1 MNPEHICD
9 SYDFVKRGL
18 LSAGP
23 KDRPFIAVPMFTGTP
38 TPEHAQ
44 SYQDILSIA
53 LIAEPW
59 RKAPS
64 AGNRQK
70 WLEGIAQ
77 AMSAGPCDV
86 FLDPDIG
93 IRLPH
98 HMPDGIHRMKFVS
111 TDEIAHLLRQDQ
123 NALLLCFDHSLDRRG
138 VGRSREA
145 KLEALGPHGISRI
158 YFTSHASMLAASMNS
173 RVLDEWVAKVTSMG
187 VPERRWHRSVD
198 RMAAAL
204 PVPE

>member
-23 KDRPFIAVPMFTGTP
+23 KDRPFIAVPMFTGSP
-38 TPEHAQ
+38 TPEQEQ

-64 AGNRQK
+64 AKDRQR
-70 WLEGIAQ
+70 WLEGVSK
-77 AMSAGPCDV
+77 AMGDGFCDV

-93 IRLPH
+93 IRVPH
-98 HMPDGIHRMKFVS
+98 QMPDGIHRMKFVS
-111 TDEIAHLLRQDQ
+111 TGEIMYLLQQ
-123 NALLLCFDHSLDRRG
+123 NKDALLLCFDHSLDRRG
-138 VGRSREA
+138 VGPSREA
-145 KLEALGPHGISRI
+145 KLEALGGQGVSRI
-158 YFTSHASMLAASMNS
+158 YYTSHASMLAASMNS
-173 RVLDEWVAKVTSMG
+173 RILEDWISQLKKMG
-187 VPERRWHRSVD
+187 VPERRLHRSQD
-198 RMAAAL
+198 RPEIAL
-204 PVPE
+204 PQ